1 MSDEVAH
8 IEAEAAAAST
18 TVELHTL
25 AAPATQPPMSSQGP
39 LGGLAAAG
47 GSEPRWLATAVGRR
61 EWPPQVLPDAHC
73 TSCTAQNASPG
84 TLLLPVL
91 RPPELGSRSHSPSP

>member
-39 LGGLAAAG
+39 LGGLAAG

-61 EWPPQVLPDAHC
+61 KWPPQVLPDAHC

-91 RPPELGSRSHSPSP
+91 CPLELGSRSHSPSP

>member
-61 EWPPQVLPDAHC
+61 EWPPRCFPMPTAQAVLPRTPLQGPCFCLCSA
-73 TSCTAQNASPG
+73 P
-84 TLLLPVL
+84 
-91 RPPELGSRSHSPSP
+91 